1 LGLLTMFGGSAC
13 LVYLTLLKAQGHA
26 IGNRPLL
33 ILGVLLVVVGIQ
45 LLSIGLIG
53 EMITSLH
60 EERADERTRSQ
71 AVVDEV
77 LTH

>member
-1 LGLLTMFGGSAC
+1 VC
-13 LVYLTLLKAQGHA
+13 LVYLTLLKAEGHA

-45 LLSIGLIG
+45 LLSLGLIG

-60 EERADERTRSQ
+60 EERTDERARAQ

-77 LTH
+77 LTHS

>member
-1 LGLLTMFGGSAC
+1 MC
-13 LVYLTLLKAQGHA
+13 LVYLTVLKAGGHA

-33 ILGVLLVVVGIQ
+33 ILGVLLIVVGIQ
-45 LLSIGLIG
+45 LLSLGLIG

-60 EERADERTRSQ
+60 EERADERARAQ

-77 LTH
+77 LQHG